1 VSREKT
7 PETERGQRARVPFG
21 GNRRRLHVH
30 KKDKGYVY
38 YWFNDTQDRLQRA
51 EEAGY
56 EYVTKK
62 QLGETDVGDTD
73 VNNQNS
79 NLNSRV
85 SKKVNEKLTTYLM
98 RIKEEFWNEDQAL
111 KQLNADEVDKAI
123 FGGGADKVKNSYGLD
138 VKYQR

>member
-1 VSREKT
+1 
-7 PETERGQRARVPFG
+7 
-21 GNRRRLHVH
+21 
-30 KKDKGYVY
+30 VY